1 MFTTRLSIGWPS
13 SLLLRFIDTLGY
25 FQNSIHDRQWPW
37 MVFSR
42 IHWVNSPEY
51 HSMILIE
58 TSTIPRRK
66 DTKIYA
72 LSFRAFTWTMNTQTT
87 SNLPS
92 NITIEFDANNPNGFF
107 GQRPWSFLGGSSLF
121 IQVIW
126 QFAYTWSVSQPGYA
140 DACDGSNVGSRDSWV
155 RFKLWISK
163 FEFQFWTPGFWSQ
176 KLQVKTLLT
185 SGFLA
190 EFPFGRSHTQLELIE
205 FEPLKA
211 LEMKKLNFRYWNC
224 DSHNRWAEVFGSQ
237 MREQDLANQ
246 NENRMKHVG
255 RCWTVPLLC
264 SLPSTLLKVWF
275 LNLRRFL

>member
-51 HSMILIE
+51 HSMNDPHRNFDYSQTKRYKNLCALLSSIHVNNEHTDDVEFAIE
-58 TSTIPRRK
+58 YYHRIRCKQRQ
-66 DTKIYA
+66 
-72 LSFRAFTWTMNTQTT
+72 W
-87 SNLPS
+87 
-92 NITIEFDANNPNGFF
+92 FF

-163 FEFQFWTPGFWSQ
+163 FEFR
-176 KLQVKTLLT
+176 LLEV
-185 SGFLA
+185 A
-190 EFPFGRSHTQLELIE
+190 FGH
-205 FEPLKA
+205 
-211 LEMKKLNFRYWNC
+211 FR
-224 DSHNRWAEVFGSQ
+224 A
-237 MREQDLANQ
+237 
-246 NENRMKHVG
+246 
-255 RCWTVPLLC
+255 
-264 SLPSTLLKVWF
+264 
-275 LNLRRFL
+275 